1 VSTRTYGHYC
11 AVARAL
17 DAVGDRWALLV
28 VRELLDGPKRYTDLR
43 EGLPGISTDLL
54 ASRLRDLEREGLV
67 ERQILPPPA
76 ASKVYRLTDDGAAL
90 EPVLVALAGWGTRR
104 LSTDQ
109 DGEFRSQWLTLSLR
123 SMFTPA
129 AAQDDTVTVDFLVN
143 SSRLRA
149 RIDRGALTFDHH
161 PTGPADVVISGDA
174 AALSALARSPE
185 DRTAVIAEGRVT
197 IDGNPHA
204 IAALQRAFG
213 LEPRP

>member
-197 IDGNPHA
+197 IDGDPHA